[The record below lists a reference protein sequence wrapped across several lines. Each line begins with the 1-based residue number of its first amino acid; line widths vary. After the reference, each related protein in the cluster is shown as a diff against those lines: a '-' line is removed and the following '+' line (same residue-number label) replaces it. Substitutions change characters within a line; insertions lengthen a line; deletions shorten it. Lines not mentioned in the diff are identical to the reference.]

1 KRPLGSFSPTPFCPC
16 SHNFIPL
23 RIYAGHLILYNLLQ
37 GCFANRELRRQRR
50 SASPRSFTKKVVIT
64 IYVYQEDPSYL
75 RQCLT
80 SIRNINYPKWRF
92 SVVMIIDGNNPEDE
106 YMMKIFEEVSC
117 GEDLGTYVWKNN
129 YHSCPTAGGKAEDP
143 EKKEVERCTQHS
155 KALQDKVCDS
165 NTILNL
171 HATRELVKVQRSD
184 SNCGAVGGQ
193 VKINNPTSSCFSFM
207 SSLSSWMDFNI
218 ESACQFYFNC
228 VSCITGSLVAS
239 ALGRPCWY
247 HLTFLG
253 IKSFFGDDQHLTNLG
268 LRFIHLSCF
277 CFPSQVC
284 FTFRLSHPH
293 AFSPLCWLAQWTR
306 CSCSYIWEWILRVV
320 WWPLYFVWIAYE
332 VLLSLHLLVLV
343 ADPTLYLLYNGSIL
357 TWLWLLICLQLSG
370 LLKAFSAAI
379 LRQRFTMILA
389 SLSSALDIA
398 VLMPTQLFA
407 LITLCRSQARGRSGP
422 ERQGL
427 GLRPPLLRQ
436 GTHLVTPRCPVW
448 SAPGLA
454 GPPPI
459 IDRSREWVPGQ
470 GSSN

>member
-1 KRPLGSFSPTPFCPC
+1 ENYICVLICLQTCLFPFILVVIFDSYVLALEMMDK

-143 EKKEVERCTQHS
+143 EKKEVE
-155 KALQDKVCDS
+155 ALLTKRRVCIMQKQGGKWEAMYTAFKSPARQSALHPVQVCDS

-228 VSCITGSLVAS
+228 VSCITGSLAKIYLS
-239 ALGRPCWY
+239 YHFLAGWWY

-407 LITLCRSQARGRSGP
+407 LITL
-422 ERQGL
+422 
-427 GLRPPLLRQ
+427 
-436 GTHLVTPRCPVW
+436 
-448 SAPGLA
+448 
-454 GPPPI
+454 
-459 IDRSREWVPGQ
+459 
-470 GSSN
+470 